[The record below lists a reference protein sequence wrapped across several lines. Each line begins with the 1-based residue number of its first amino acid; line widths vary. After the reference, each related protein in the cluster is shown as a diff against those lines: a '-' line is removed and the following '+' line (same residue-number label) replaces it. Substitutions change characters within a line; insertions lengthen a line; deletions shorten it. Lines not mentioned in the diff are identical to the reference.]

1 MKETFYNGSLLEN
14 HFNVEYPSIIVK
26 SEIENV
32 EVSLFYSPPHLHTG
46 ILGPGNNAIKHIDK
60 YVDL

>member
-1 MKETFYNGSLLEN
+1 M
-14 HFNVEYPSIIVK
+14 K

-32 EVSLFYSPPHLHTG
+32 EVSLFYFPPHLHTG

-60 YVDL
+60 YVDLQNLMPDIA